1 MGLTTVPLASLDGY
15 SLIAHNLVYRTILMR
30 TSPPESLRSFV
41 RGKVLKPLN
50 YQARRERLGPLDC
63 VVVSPHIADS
73 PSESPKIAALAV
85 FCHGFG
91 AGGDDLVG
99 LAGELLQMAATDEP
113 LMLVF
118 PAAPLSLE
126 EQGMPGGRAWWMLS
140 VQRLISAM
148 EEGRFEQIR
157 AEVPDEIDAARQSLT
172 AVIDAAL
179 DRCGLTSQ
187 QLLLGGFSQGAM
199 LAVDTALRGLAEPP
213 AQLCLYSGALICEQL
228 WKPLVPRLKDTEIFQ
243 SHGRF
248 DQILPLQ
255 TGVWLR
261 DFLQS
266 APTSVDFVQFD
277 GPHTIPSE
285 ALERTAAMLS
295 RLP

>member
-1 MGLTTVPLASLDGY
+1 M
-15 SLIAHNLVYRTILMR
+15 
-30 TSPPESLRSFV
+30 
-41 RGKVLKPLN
+41 KPLN

-73 PSESPKIAALAV
+73 PDESPKIAGLAV

-99 LAGELLQMAATDEP
+99 LAGELLQMSATDKP

-148 EEGRFEQIR
+148 EEGRFDQIR
-157 AEVPDEIDAARQSLT
+157 GEVPDEIDSARESLT

-179 DRCGLTSQ
+179 ERCGLTSQ
-187 QLLLGGFSQGAM
+187 HLLLGGFSQGAM
-199 LAVDTALRGLAEPP
+199 LAVDTALRGLREPP
-213 AQLCLYSGALICEQL
+213 AQLCLYSGALICEPL
-228 WKPLVPRLKDTEIFQ
+228 WQPLIPRLKGTEIFQ

-255 TGVWLR
+255 AGLWLR
-261 DFLQS
+261 DFLQT
-266 APTSVDFVQFD
+266 APTPVDFVQFD
-277 GPHTIPSE
+277 GPHTIPMA
-285 ALERTAAMLS
+285 ALERTSAMLS
-295 RLP
+295 RLPQ

>member
-1 MGLTTVPLASLDGY
+1 M
-15 SLIAHNLVYRTILMR
+15 
-30 TSPPESLRSFV
+30 
-41 RGKVLKPLN
+41 KPLN

-63 VVVSPHIADS
+63 VVVSPKVTDS
-73 PSESPKIAALAV
+73 PGESPRIAGLAV

-99 LAGELLQMAATDEP
+99 LAGDLLQMAATDEP

-118 PAAPLSLE
+118 PAAPLSLD
-126 EQGMPGGRAWWMLS
+126 EQEMPGGRAWWMLS

-148 EEGRFEQIR
+148 EAGRFEQIR
-157 AEVPDEIDAARQSLT
+157 AEVPDEIDAARASLT

-179 DRCGLTSQ
+179 ERCGLSAQ
-187 QLLLGGFSQGAM
+187 HLLLGGFSQGAM

-213 AQLCLYSGALICEQL
+213 AQLCLYSGALICEPL
-228 WKPLVPRLKDTEIFQ
+228 WKPHVPRLKDTEIFQ
-243 SHGRF
+243 SHGRY

-255 TGVWLR
+255 TGLWLR
-261 DFLQS
+261 DLLQS
-266 APTSVDFVQFD
+266 APTSVDFVEFN

-285 ALERTAAMLS
+285 ALERTAALLS
-295 RLP
+295 RLPQ

>member
-1 MGLTTVPLASLDGY
+1 MG
-15 SLIAHNLVYRTILMR
+15 
-30 TSPPESLRSFV
+30 SPANTLRYTV

-50 YQARRERLGPLDC
+50 YQARRERLGSLDC
-63 VVVSPHIADS
+63 VVVSPNFADAPDASPQIAG
-73 PSESPKIAALAV
+73 LAV

-99 LAGELLQMAATDEP
+99 LAGELLQMVATDQP

-126 EQGMPGGRAWWMLS
+126 PHGMPGGRAWWMLS

-157 AEVPDEIDAARQSLT
+157 AEVPEEIDAARESLT
-172 AVIDAAL
+172 AVIDIAL
-179 DRCGLTSQ
+179 ERCGLTAK

-199 LAVDTALRGLAEPP
+199 LAVDTAIRGLSQPP
-213 AQLCLYSGALICEQL
+213 AQLCLFSGALICEPL
-228 WKPLVPRLKDTEIFQ
+228 WKPQVSRLQGTEVFQ

-255 TGVWLR
+255 TGLWLR
-261 DFLQS
+261 DFLRA

-295 RLP
+295 RLPHKSQPSP